1 MPGRLRPLVDALG
14 ESGARAEAAVALA
27 QACGARELLLFVRD
41 PEVGTFVPAPGM
53 AKTVRAAAQWQ
64 AVLRSCADGAAAT
77 QLDIEGRRIHAG
89 VRVVGECA
97 FVLCAHVACEFPP
110 ELLEALPLLAAAM
123 RAQYALKLEVDA
135 AAQARQAAEQAH
147 ELARALDAARA
158 SAARVNRQLQA
169 EHEQKDQ
176 FLAMLAH
183 ELRNPL
189 APMTS
194 ATELLRRFNEREA
207 DPRAARQVE
216 ILRRQL
222 QQLTHLVDDLLDVS
236 RVSRGLIELRRETL
250 ALAGLLATAVD
261 SCRPLIDG
269 RGHVLTVRPVDP
281 AIHVDADAVRV
292 TQVFANLLNNAAK
305 YTAPGG
311 HIVVEAAAR
320 GEQVEVRVCDDG
332 AGIPREMLTS
342 IFDLFTQVPGSLD
355 RAPGGLGIGLT
366 LARTLVELHGGRIHA
381 ESDGPGKGSTFVV
394 SLPVVQPARAP
405 LPAAT
410 EAPSAPAAG
419 TVMIVDDNLDAATT
433 LAEVLHLLGT
443 QPTVARDGAEALA
456 LAQAGPL
463 PQLVLLD
470 IGLPGMDG
478 YEIAREWRR
487 RFGSG
492 SQLVALTGYGSAEDR
507 RRTAQAG
514 FDAHL
519 VKPVTVDQLLPFLQ
533 AAAIAAGPRH
543 GA

>member
-1 MPGRLRPLVDALG
+1 MPGELRSLVDALG
-14 ESGARAEAAVALA
+14 ETGTRAQAADALA
-27 QACGARELLLFVRD
+27 RACGARELLLLVRD
-41 PEVGTFVPAPGM
+41 PEVGTFVAAPGM
-53 AKTVRAAAQWQ
+53 PKTIRAATQWQ
-64 AVLRSCADGAAAT
+64 AVLRSSPGTSDARE
-77 QLDIEGRRIHAG
+77 LDIDGRSVRASVRI
-89 VRVVGECA
+89 VGECA
-97 FVLCAHVACEFPP
+97 FVLCAASACDFPS
-110 ELLEALPLLAAAM
+110 ELQDALPLLSAAM
-123 RAQYALKLEVDA
+123 RAQNALDLELAA
-135 AAQARQAAEQAH
+135 AAQARQAAKKAH

-158 SAARVNRQLQA
+158 SAAQMNRQLQT

-194 ATELLRRFNEREA
+194 ATELLRRLNDA
-207 DPRAARQVE
+207 APDSSAARQVD

-222 QQLTHLVDDLLDVS
+222 RQLTHLVDDLLDVS
-236 RVSRGLIELRRETL
+236 RVSRGLIELRREPLTVAGVL
-250 ALAGLLATAVD
+250 AAAVD
-261 SCRPLIDG
+261 SSRPFIES
-269 RGHVLTVRPVDP
+269 RRHVLTMPALDP
-281 AIHVDADAVRV
+281 GIHIDGDAVRL

-311 HIVVEAAAR
+311 HIRVEAAVR
-320 GEQVEVRVCDDG
+320 GEQVEVRVADDG

-342 IFDLFTQVPGSLD
+342 IFDLFAQVPGSLD

-366 LARTLVELHGGRIHA
+366 LARTLVEVHGGRIHA
-381 ESDGPGKGSTFVV
+381 ESDGPGTGSSFVV
-394 SLPVVQPARAP
+394 SLPLAQGARAP
-405 LPAAT
+405 SRAVPAD
-410 EAPSAPAAG
+410 AAVHASG
-419 TVMIVDDNLDAATT
+419 KVMIVDDNVDAAST
-433 LAEVLHLLGT
+433 LAEVLGLLGAQT
-443 QPTVARDGAEALA
+443 AIARDGAEALA

-487 RFGSG
+487 RFGADT
-492 SQLVALTGYGSAEDR
+492 QLVALTGYGSPEDR

-519 VKPVTVDQLLPFLQ
+519 VKPVAVDQLLPFLQ
-533 AAAIAAGPRH
+533 VVPPAEPAR
-543 GA
+543 

>member
-1 MPGRLRPLVDALG
+1 MPGRLRSLVDALG
-14 ESGARAEAAVALA
+14 ETRTRADAAHALA

-53 AKTVRAAAQWQ
+53 PKTIRAAAQWQ
-64 AVLRSCADGAAAT
+64 SVLRSCPDERSVAE
-77 QLDIEGRRIHAG
+77 LDIEGRRVHAS
-89 VRVVGECA
+89 VRRVGECA
-97 FVLCAHVACEFPP
+97 FILHADAACEFPP
-110 ELLEALPLLAAAM
+110 QLQDALPLLAAAM
-123 RAQYALKLEVDA
+123 RAQNALSLERAA
-135 AAQARQAAEQAH
+135 AAQARQAAQQAH

-158 SAARVNRQLQA
+158 SAAQINRQLQT

-194 ATELLRRFNEREA
+194 ATELLRRFHPLEVN
-207 DPRAARQVE
+207 PRAARQVE

-250 ALAGLLATAVD
+250 TLASVLSAAVD
-261 SCRPLIDG
+261 SSRPLIEG
-269 RGHVLTVRPVDP
+269 RSHVLKVHPIDP
-281 AIHVDADAVRV
+281 AIHVDADAVRL

-305 YTAPGG
+305 YTPPGG
-311 HIVVEAAAR
+311 QIQLQAAAR
-320 GEQVEVRVCDDG
+320 GEQVEIRVTDNG

-381 ESDGPGKGSTFVV
+381 ESDGPGQGSAFVV
-394 SLPVVQPARAP
+394 SLPVGQPACAP
-405 LPAAT
+405 APTAT
-410 EAPSAPAAG
+410 EAPSPPAAG
-419 TVMIVDDNLDAATT
+419 KVLIVDDNVDAATT
-433 LAEVLHLLGT
+433 LAEVLHLLGAHT
-443 QPTVARDGAEALA
+443 AIARDGAQALA

-463 PQLVLLD
+463 PELVLLD

-492 SQLVALTGYGSAEDR
+492 THLVALTGYGSPEDR

-519 VKPVTVDQLLPFLQ
+519 VKPVAIEQLLPFLHG
-533 AAAIAAGPRH
+533 IAAS
-543 GA
+543 AAT

>member
-1 MPGRLRPLVDALG
+1 MPGPLRSLVDALG
-14 ESGARAEAAVALA
+14 ETGSRAEAAHGLA
-27 QACGARELLLFVRD
+27 QACGARGLLLFVRD
-41 PEVGTFVPAPGM
+41 PDVGLFVPAPGM
-53 AKTVRAAAQWQ
+53 PKTIRAAVQWQ
-64 AVLRSCADGAAAT
+64 RLLRSCTDACSAAELDVDGR
-77 QLDIEGRRIHAG
+77 QIHAC
-89 VRVVGECA
+89 VRVTGECA
-97 FVLCAHVACEFPP
+97 FVLYADAVCEFPL
-110 ELLEALPLLAAAM
+110 ELQEALPMLAAAM
-123 RAQYALKLEVDA
+123 RAQSALSLERA
-135 AAQARQAAEQAH
+135 SAAQARAAAEQAH
-147 ELARALDAARA
+147 ELALALDAARA
-158 SAARVNRQLQA
+158 SAAQMNRQLQT

-189 APMTS
+189 APMTT
-194 ATELLRRFNEREA
+194 ATELLRRFNLPQA
-207 DPRAARQVE
+207 DPRTARQVD

-250 ALAGLLATAVD
+250 TLAGVLSAAVD
-261 SCRPLIDG
+261 SSRPLMEG
-269 RGHVLTVRPVDP
+269 RGHVLKVLPIDP
-281 AIHVDADAVRV
+281 EIHVDADAVRL

-311 HIVVEAAAR
+311 YIQLQVAAR
-320 GEQVEVRVCDDG
+320 GEQVEVRVTDNG
-332 AGIPREMLTS
+332 AGIPHEMLTS

-366 LARTLVELHGGRIHA
+366 LARTLVEMHDGRIHA

-394 SLPVVQPARAP
+394 SLPLAQPVRAPEPATAELPP
-405 LPAAT
+405 LPAA
-410 EAPSAPAAG
+410 G
-419 TVMIVDDNLDAATT
+419 KVMIVDDNIDAATT
-433 LAEVLHLLGT
+433 LAEVLHLLGA
-443 QPTVARDGAEALA
+443 QTVIARDGAQALA
-456 LAQAGPL
+456 LTQEGAL

-487 RFGSG
+487 RFGKG
-492 SQLVALTGYGSAEDR
+492 TQLVALTGYGSAEDR

-519 VKPVTVDQLLPFLQ
+519 VKPVAIDQLLPFLQ
-533 AAAIAAGPRH
+533 GVGVAASSAN
-543 GA
+543 

>member
-1 MPGRLRPLVDALG
+1 MPGRLRSLVDALG
-14 ESGARAEAAVALA
+14 ESRERAEAAVALA
-27 QACGARELLLFVRD
+27 HACGVRELLLFVRD
-41 PEVGTFVPAPGM
+41 PEVGTFIPAPGM
-53 AKTVRAAAQWQ
+53 AKTVRAATRWQ
-64 AVLRSCADGAAAT
+64 AVLRSCANGAAAT
-77 QLDIEGRRIHAG
+77 QLDIEGRPLHAR
-89 VRVVGECA
+89 VHVVGECA
-97 FVLCAHVACEFPP
+97 FVLCAETACEFPP
-110 ELLEALPLLAAAM
+110 ELLEALPLLSAAM
-123 RAQYALKLEVDA
+123 RSQYALKLEGDA

-158 SAARVNRQLQA
+158 SAARMNRQLQA

-176 FLAMLAH
+176 FLAMLSH

-194 ATELLRRFNEREA
+194 ATELLRRFNERQG

-250 ALAGLLATAVD
+250 SLSDLVSAAVD
-261 SCRPLIDG
+261 SSRPLIEG
-269 RGHVLTVRPVDP
+269 RSHMLKVEPVDS
-281 AIHVDADAVRV
+281 AIHVNADAVRL

-305 YTAPGG
+305 YTPPGG
-311 HIVVEAAAR
+311 HIFVEAAAR
-320 GEQVEVRVCDDG
+320 GGQVEVRITDDG
-332 AGIPREMLTS
+332 AGIPREMLAS

-381 ESDGPGKGSTFVV
+381 ESAGPGKGSTFVV
-394 SLPVVQPARAP
+394 SLPVVGPACAP
-405 LPAAT
+405 APAGA

-419 TVMIVDDNLDAATT
+419 KVMIVDDNVDAATT

-443 QPTVARDGAEALA
+443 QPTVARDGGEALA

-487 RFGSG
+487 RFGRST
-492 SQLVALTGYGSAEDR
+492 QLVALTGYGSAEDR

-519 VKPVTVDQLLPFLQ
+519 VKPVAVDQLLPYLRK
-533 AAAIAAGPRH
+533 ATS
-543 GA
+543 